1 MNRRRLLQSFALA
14 PLAWSTRALASTGEL
29 FSAFGPG
36 PGREPT
42 QRVYAAG
49 PPASILVYCLAPE
62 KMLGWPY
69 QLSPAALAMLPAAQR
84 NLPMVGRLS
93 GRGSTMGRERL
104 IAMRPDLILDV
115 GTVNDNYLGAAEQV
129 AAQTGIRY
137 ILMAGDL
144 KDAPEQLRAA
154 GEMLGVQARAELLA
168 TRAQSIL
175 DKAAQARGRS
185 GRGTPPSV
193 YLARSADGLE
203 TGLAGSIHDQA
214 FTMAGARNVA
224 YTPASTGVGRVSME
238 QLLAWDPDYIFTQT
252 PAFVQHARRSP
263 LWRQLRAVKEQ
274 RLVLTPMLPFGWVDV
289 PPGINRLLGLNWLID
304 IFGTGRPSA
313 QTDDFIVDFF
323 RVFYR
328 IDAPADLL
336 ASARNAQH
344 GP

>member
-29 FSAFGPG
+29 FRAFGPG
-36 PGREPT
+36 PGSEPI

-49 PPASILVYCLAPE
+49 PPAAIMVYCLAPD
-62 KMLGWPY
+62 KLLGWPY
-69 QLSPAALAMLPAAQR
+69 QLSPAALAMLPPAQR

-104 IAMRPDLILDV
+104 IAMRPDFILDV
-115 GTVNDNYLGAAEQV
+115 GTVNDNYLSAAEQV
-129 AAQTGIRY
+129 ASQTGIRY

-144 KDAPEQLRAA
+144 KDSPEQLRAA
-154 GEMLGVQARAELLA
+154 GEMLGARPRGELLA
-168 TRAQSIL
+168 AHAQSIL
-175 DKAAQARGRS
+175 DHAARTRERL
-185 GRGTPPSV
+185 GRGTRPTV

-224 YTPASTGVGRVSME
+224 YTPASSGVGRVSME
-238 QLLAWDPDYIFTQT
+238 QLLAWDSDYIFTQN

-263 LWRQLRAVKEQ
+263 LWAQLRAVKEK

-304 IFGTGRPSA
+304 IFSSGRPSG

-328 IDAPADLL
+328 IDAPADLP
-336 ASARNAQH
+336 AGARNAPH

>member
-1 MNRRRLLQSFALA
+1 
-14 PLAWSTRALASTGEL
+14 
-29 FSAFGPG
+29 
-36 PGREPT
+36 
-42 QRVYAAG
+42 
-49 PPASILVYCLAPE
+49 
-62 KMLGWPY
+62 
-69 QLSPAALAMLPAAQR
+69 
-84 NLPMVGRLS
+84 
-93 GRGSTMGRERL
+93 
-104 IAMRPDLILDV
+104 
-115 GTVNDNYLGAAEQV
+115 
-129 AAQTGIRY
+129 
-137 ILMAGDL
+137 
-144 KDAPEQLRAA
+144 
-154 GEMLGVQARAELLA
+154 MLGVQARAELLA

-185 GRGTPPSV
+185 GRGTPPSI